1 MQKHFFIWDNP
12 RDAVI
17 WITLML
23 LAIGCINVFSASFVE
38 ATDMFGDG
46 YFYLKRY
53 VAFAAVGFAVML
65 YLGLRG
71 PDYHLW
77 LSKHW
82 LNIIYF
88 SVLFLLIAVDTVGVT
103 TKGAQRWLYIG
114 PFSLQPSELA
124 KLAVIMVCAGELG
137 KRLKKHLRPALFDY
151 PGNKTMVMA
160 LIYGAL
166 VLKQP
171 DMGTAAIVVALSV
184 GMYILAGL
192 PLRMLLLLM
201 AGGFVGVVG
210 LIAIAPYRLQRVL
223 VWYDPWS
230 DPSNAGYQMVQS
242 LISIGSGGVLG
253 VPWGQGSGK
262 FFYLPEAH
270 TDFAFAIYCQEWGFG
285 GAVFLI
291 FLFALLGIALFR
303 MAAACRD
310 EEGFMLISGVTLLV
324 VGQAAANMLMVCGCL
339 PVIGVP
345 LSFISYG
352 GTSMVVS
359 LTALGLALS
368 VYKEEVKREKREEL
382 LRDAGM
388 PPIMP
393 TSDLRRR
400 GWRR

>member
-82 LNIIYF
+82 PNIIYF

-137 KRLKKHLRPALFDY
+137 KRLKKHLRPAL
-151 PGNKTMVMA
+151 
-160 LIYGAL
+160 
-166 VLKQP
+166 
-171 DMGTAAIVVALSV
+171 
-184 GMYILAGL
+184 YILAGL

-368 VYKEEVKREKREEL
+368 VYKAEVKREKREEL

>member
-1 MQKHFFIWDNP
+1 MQRHFLIWENP

-17 WITLML
+17 WITLLL

-53 VAFAAVGFAVML
+53 IIFAVIGFAVML
-65 YLGLRG
+65 WLGLRG

-88 SVLFLLIAVDTVGVT
+88 TVLVLLIAVETVGVT
-103 TKGAQRWLYIG
+103 TKGAQRWLYVG
-114 PFSLQPSELA
+114 PISIQPSELA
-124 KLAVIMVCAGELG
+124 KLAVIMLCAGHLG
-137 KRLKKHLRPALFDY
+137 RRLKQHLRPALFDY
-151 PGNKTMVMA
+151 PANKAFIMS

-166 VLKQP
+166 VLVQP
-171 DMGTAAIVVALSV
+171 DMGTASIVVALCV
-184 GMYILAGL
+184 GMYILGGL
-192 PLRMLLLLM
+192 PIRMLAMLM
-201 AGGFVGVVG
+201 AVGFAGVVA
-210 LIAIAPYRLQRVL
+210 LIAIAPYRLQRIL
-223 VWYDPWS
+223 VWFDPWS

-253 VPWGQGSGK
+253 APWGQGSGK

-270 TDFAFAIYCQEWGFG
+270 TDFAFAIYCQEWGFF
-285 GAVFLI
+285 GALFLI
-291 FLFALLGIALFR
+291 FLFALLGIALFK

-368 VYKEEVKREKREEL
+368 VYKQEVKREKREEM
-382 LRDAGM
+382 LREAGM

-393 TSDLRRR
+393 TSTLRNR
-400 GWRR
+400 GWRS

>member
-1 MQKHFFIWDNP
+1 MQRHFLIWENP

-17 WITLML
+17 WITLFL
-23 LAIGCINVFSASFVE
+23 LAVGCINVFSASFVE

-53 VAFAAVGFAVML
+53 MAFAVFGFCVML
-65 YLGLRG
+65 WLGFKG
-71 PDYHLW
+71 PDYRVW
-77 LSKHW
+77 LSKHS
-82 LNIIYF
+82 LNVIYF
-88 SVLFLLIAVDTVGVT
+88 VVLLLLIAVETMGVT

-124 KLAVIMVCAGELG
+124 KLAVIMLCAGHLG
-137 KRLKKHLRPALFDY
+137 RRMKKSLRPALFDY
-151 PGNKTMVMA
+151 PANKA
-160 LIYGAL
+160 LIMAGIYGIL
-166 VLKQP
+166 VLVQP
-171 DMGTAAIVVALSV
+171 DMGTAAIVVALCV

-192 PLRMLLLLM
+192 SLRMLLLLM
-201 AGGFVGVVG
+201 AGALAAVVG
-210 LIAIAPYRLQRVL
+210 LIIVAPYRLQRVL
-223 VWYDPWS
+223 VWFDPWS

-253 VPWGQGSGK
+253 TPWGQGSGK

-270 TDFAFAIYCQEWGFG
+270 TDFAFAIFCQEWGFI
-285 GAVFLI
+285 GALFLI
-291 FLFALLGIALFR
+291 FLFALLGIALFK

-310 EEGFMLISGVTLLV
+310 EEGFMLIAGVLLLV

-368 VYKEEVKREKREEL
+368 VYRAEVKREKREEM

-388 PPIMP
+388 PPIAP
-393 TSDLRRR
+393 TSYLRDR
-400 GWRR
+400 GWRK

>member
-1 MQKHFFIWDNP
+1 MQRHFFIWENP

-53 VAFAAVGFAVML
+53 IAFGAVGFAVML

-77 LSKHW
+77 LGKRW
-82 LNIIYF
+82 LNIVYF
-88 SVLFLLIAVDTVGVT
+88 TVLFLLIAVDTVGVT

-114 PFSLQPSELA
+114 GFSLQPSELA
-124 KLAVIMVCAGELG
+124 KLAVILLCAGELG
-137 KRLKKHLRPALFDY
+137 RRLKKQLRPALFDY
-151 PGNKTMVMA
+151 PANKAMIMS

-171 DMGTAAIVVALSV
+171 DMGTAAIVVALCV

-192 PLRMLLLLM
+192 SLRMLLLLM
-201 AGGFVGVVG
+201 GCGFVGVAG
-210 LIAIAPYRLQRVL
+210 LIVIAPYRLQRVL
-223 VWYDPWS
+223 VWFDPWS
-230 DPSNAGYQMVQS
+230 DPANAGYQMVQS

-270 TDFAFAIYCQEWGFG
+270 TDFAFAIYCQEWGFV
-285 GAVFLI
+285 GALFLI
-291 FLFALLGIALFR
+291 FLFALLGVALFR

-310 EEGFMLISGVTLLV
+310 EEGFMLISGATLLV

-368 VYKEEVKREKREEL
+368 VYKNEVKREKREEM
-382 LRDAGM
+382 LREAGL

>member
-1 MQKHFFIWDNP
+1 MRRRAWQ
-12 RDAVI
+12 AV
-17 WITLML
+17 
-23 LAIGCINVFSASFVE
+23 E
-38 ATDMFGDG
+38 
-46 YFYLKRY
+46 
-53 VAFAAVGFAVML
+53 
-65 YLGLRG
+65 
-71 PDYHLW
+71 
-77 LSKHW
+77 
-82 LNIIYF
+82 
-88 SVLFLLIAVDTVGVT
+88 
-103 TKGAQRWLYIG
+103 
-114 PFSLQPSELA
+114 
-124 KLAVIMVCAGELG
+124 
-137 KRLKKHLRPALFDY
+137 KHLRPALFDY

-368 VYKEEVKREKREEL
+368 VYKNEVKREKREEL

>member
-1 MQKHFFIWDNP
+1 MQKHFLIWDNP

-17 WITLML
+17 WLVAAL

-38 ATDMFGDG
+38 AADMFGDG

-53 VAFAAVGFAVML
+53 IAFAVCGFAIML
-65 YLGLRG
+65 YLAFKG

-88 SVLFLLIAVDTVGVT
+88 VVLALLVAVEAVGVT

-114 PFSLQPSELA
+114 GFSLQPSELA

-137 KRLKKHLRPALFDY
+137 RRLKKHLRTGLFDY
-151 PGNKTMVMA
+151 PDCK
-160 LIYGAL
+160 AL
-166 VLKQP
+166 VMSGVYGLLVLVQP
-171 DMGTAAIVVALSV
+171 DMGTAAIVVALCV

-192 PLRMLLLLM
+192 QLRWLLFLM
-201 AGGFVGVVG
+201 AAGLVVVAG

-223 VWYDPWS
+223 VWFDPWS

-253 VPWGQGSGK
+253 APWGQGSGK

-270 TDFAFAIYCQEWGFG
+270 TDFAFAIYCQEWGFV
-285 GAVFLI
+285 GAAFLI
-291 FLFALLGIALFR
+291 FLFVLLGMALFR
-303 MAAACRD
+303 MAASCHD
-310 EEGFMLISGVTLLV
+310 EEGFMLVSGVTLLV

-368 VYKEEVKREKREEL
+368 VYKAEARREKREQM
-382 LRDAGM
+382 LREAGM
-388 PPIMP
+388 PPIMT
-393 TSDLRRR
+393 TSALRSR
-400 GWRR
+400 GWRK

>member
-53 VAFAAVGFAVML
+53 VAFAVAGFAVML

-82 LNIIYF
+82 LNVIYF
-88 SVLFLLIAVDTVGVT
+88 SVLLLLIAVDTIGVT

-151 PGNKTMVMA
+151 PGNKTIVMA
-160 LIYGAL
+160 LIYGGL

-192 PLRMLLLLM
+192 PLRMLLILM

-242 LISIGSGGVLG
+242 LISIGSGG
-253 VPWGQGSGK
+253 P
-262 FFYLPEAH
+262 
-270 TDFAFAIYCQEWGFG
+270 G
-285 GAVFLI
+285 GRAAV
-291 FLFALLGIALFR
+291 
-303 MAAACRD
+303 
-310 EEGFMLISGVTLLV
+310 
-324 VGQAAANMLMVCGCL
+324 N
-339 PVIGVP
+339 
-345 LSFISYG
+345 SFIC
-352 GTSMVVS
+352 
-359 LTALGLALS
+359 
-368 VYKEEVKREKREEL
+368 
-382 LRDAGM
+382 
-388 PPIMP
+388 
-393 TSDLRRR
+393 RRR
-400 GWRR
+400 IPTLPLPFTARNGALAAPCF

>member
-1 MQKHFFIWDNP
+1 MQKRFLIWDNT
-12 RDAVI
+12 RDAVV
-17 WITLML
+17 WLTLML

-53 VAFAAVGFAVML
+53 IIFAAAGFCIML
-65 YLGLRG
+65 WLGFKG
-71 PDYHLW
+71 PDYHHW

-82 LNIIYF
+82 INGIYF
-88 SVLFLLIAVDTVGVT
+88 AVLLLLIAVETVGVT
-103 TKGAQRWLYIG
+103 TKGAQRWLYVG
-114 PFSLQPSELA
+114 PISIQPSELA
-124 KLAVIMVCAGELG
+124 KLAVIMICAGELG
-137 KRLKKHLRPALFDY
+137 RRMKKHLRTVLFDY
-151 PGNKTMVMA
+151 PDCKALVMGG
-160 LIYGAL
+160 IYGIL
-166 VLKQP
+166 VLVQP
-171 DMGTAAIVVALSV
+171 DMGTAAIVVALCV

-192 PLRMLLLLM
+192 PLKMLLLLM
-201 AGGFVGVVG
+201 AGGLAGVAG

-223 VWYDPWS
+223 VWFDPWS

-242 LISIGSGGVLG
+242 LISIGSGGVFG
-253 VPWGQGSGK
+253 APWGQGSGK

-270 TDFAFAIYCQEWGFG
+270 TDFAFAIYCQEWGFI
-285 GAVFLI
+285 GALFLI
-291 FLFALLGIALFR
+291 FLFALLGIALFK

-368 VYKEEVKREKREEL
+368 VYRAEVKREKREEM
-382 LRDAGM
+382 LREAGM

-393 TSDLRRR
+393 TSTLRNR

>member
-88 SVLFLLIAVDTVGVT
+88 LVLFLLIAVDTVGVT

-166 VLKQP
+166 GLKQP

-223 VWYDPWS
+223 
-230 DPSNAGYQMVQS
+230 
-242 LISIGSGGVLG
+242 LSGL
-253 VPWGQGSGK
+253 
-262 FFYLPEAH
+262 
-270 TDFAFAIYCQEWGFG
+270 
-285 GAVFLI
+285 
-291 FLFALLGIALFR
+291 
-303 MAAACRD
+303 
-310 EEGFMLISGVTLLV
+310 
-324 VGQAAANMLMVCGCL
+324 
-339 PVIGVP
+339 
-345 LSFISYG
+345 
-352 GTSMVVS
+352 
-359 LTALGLALS
+359 
-368 VYKEEVKREKREEL
+368 
-382 LRDAGM
+382 
-388 PPIMP
+388 
-393 TSDLRRR
+393 
-400 GWRR
+400 

>member
-1 MQKHFFIWDNP
+1 MQRHFLIWENP

-17 WITLML
+17 WITLLL

-53 VAFAAVGFAVML
+53 IIFAVIGFAVML
-65 YLGLRG
+65 WLGLRG

-77 LSKHW
+77 LNRHW

-88 SVLFLLIAVDTVGVT
+88 TVLVLLIAVETVGVT
-103 TKGAQRWLYIG
+103 TKGAQRWLYVG
-114 PFSLQPSELA
+114 PISIQPSELA
-124 KLAVIMVCAGELG
+124 KLAVIMLCAGHLG
-137 KRLKKHLRPALFDY
+137 RHLKQHLRPALFDY
-151 PGNKTMVMA
+151 PGNKAFIMS
-160 LIYGAL
+160 LIYGGL
-166 VLKQP
+166 VLVQP
-171 DMGTAAIVVALSV
+171 DMGTASIVVALCV
-184 GMYILAGL
+184 GMYILGGL
-192 PLRMLLLLM
+192 PIRMLAMLM
-201 AGGFVGVVG
+201 A
-210 LIAIAPYRLQRVL
+210 
-223 VWYDPWS
+223 
-230 DPSNAGYQMVQS
+230 
-242 LISIGSGGVLG
+242 IGSGGVLG
-253 VPWGQGSGK
+253 APWGQGSGK

-270 TDFAFAIYCQEWGFG
+270 TDFAFAIYCQEWGFF
-285 GAVFLI
+285 GALFLI
-291 FLFALLGIALFR
+291 FLFALLGIALFK

-368 VYKEEVKREKREEL
+368 VYKQEVKREKREEM
-382 LRDAGM
+382 LREAGM

-393 TSDLRRR
+393 TSTLRNR

>member
-1 MQKHFFIWDNP
+1 MRQP
-12 RDAVI
+12 ALRDAV
-17 WITLML
+17 
-23 LAIGCINVFSASFVE
+23 
-38 ATDMFGDG
+38 FG
-46 YFYLKRY
+46 
-53 VAFAAVGFAVML
+53 AA
-65 YLGLRG
+65 R

-201 AGGFVGVVG
+201 SGGFVGVVG
-210 LIAIAPYRLQRVL
+210 L
-223 VWYDPWS
+223 
-230 DPSNAGYQMVQS
+230 
-242 LISIGSGGVLG
+242 
-253 VPWGQGSGK
+253 
-262 FFYLPEAH
+262 LP
-270 TDFAFAIYCQEWGFG
+270 
-285 GAVFLI
+285 
-291 FLFALLGIALFR
+291 
-303 MAAACRD
+303 
-310 EEGFMLISGVTLLV
+310 
-324 VGQAAANMLMVCGCL
+324 
-339 PVIGVP
+339 
-345 LSFISYG
+345 
-352 GTSMVVS
+352 
-359 LTALGLALS
+359 
-368 VYKEEVKREKREEL
+368 
-382 LRDAGM
+382 
-388 PPIMP
+388 
-393 TSDLRRR
+393 LRRTACKGFWCGMTR
-400 GWRR
+400 GATLPTQATKWCSR